1 MYSQSLT
8 HQAFGAIASHGAAYL
23 LAGCHADAQHAQ
35 LIAVRHEHEQPMSPR
50 MALVPETLEIG
61 PCAEALHALAKSLP

>member
-1 MYSQSLT
+1 
-8 HQAFGAIASHGAAYL
+8 L

-35 LIAVRHEHEQPMSPR
+35 CIAARHEHEQLVSPR

-61 PCAEALHALAKSLP
+61 PCAEALRTLAKSLP